1 MRMIPDWR
9 FTGRP
14 AGSPLRAFLICLVV
28 AMGVAACGAGTPTPA
43 PGPTVEVGD
52 VVAGS
57 FEAAVSGEVSGD
69 FNGTATYLRAE
80 NGGILVNLSG
90 TGGLAG
96 ATVSIILPEGTG
108 GGQYTP
114 MSYLKAF
121 NDTENKIT
129 AVGFS
134 FSVPSADGSSLLEY
148 NTVMEGSLTLQSVDP
163 LTGTFSV
170 TCADENT
177 GRSVTVSGTF
187 NQIPVFQE

>member
-1 MRMIPDWR
+1 MKSAVVCW
-9 FTGRP
+9 
-14 AGSPLRAFLICLVV
+14 ALVV
-28 AMGVAACGAGTPTPA
+28 LLAACGTGAPAPA

-57 FEAAVSGEVSGD
+57 FEASVSGD
-69 FNGTATYLRAE
+69 VNGDFSGTATYLRAE

-134 FSVPSADGSSLLEY
+134 FSTPSDDGTALLEY
-148 NTVMEGSLTLQSVDP
+148 AVVMDGSLTLQSVDS
-163 LTGTFSV
+163 LTGRFTV

-177 GRSVTVSGTF
+177 GRTVTVSGVF
-187 NQIPVFQE
+187 NQIPMFQE